1 MQSPIG
7 HEGSAIVAPL
17 ALGDTIR
24 MPWNTGSGTEE
35 TVVRPALAILFRLA
49 LGPAADDYGPR
60 FLRYERRG
68 GARLGWHWPALLFG
82 SVWAFYRKLWL
93 TGIFFACL
101 PLIGVAL
108 FASVARVVGDSTLH
122 WTVMAIAAIW
132 LVPAIIAALLANRQ
146 LYRHVKRRVEWAE
159 ARCQR
164 VDEAASS
171 ISAHHPTSLAAALVF
186 GGAALASGAMAVAP
200 RVSTL
205 YHEQI
210 VRVSIAGT
218 LAAIRPLQ
226 AAIEDAWRSGVS
238 LSRPLGYA
246 AKAAAAGT
254 PPGGLTVSPVNGRV
268 RLELGPQSPELRG
281 KAILLAPAVDPQQQ
295 VRWICVPVDVPR
307 KYLPDDCSR
316 G

>member
-7 HEGSAIVAPL
+7 QEGSAVAPL
-17 ALGDTIR
+17 VLGDTIR
-24 MPWNTGSGTEE
+24 MPWSTESGPEE

-49 LGPAADDYGPR
+49 LGPAADNYAPR
-60 FLRYERRG
+60 FLCYERRG
-68 GARLGWHWPALLFG
+68 GARVGWHWPALLLG
-82 SVWAFYRKLWL
+82 SAWAFYRKLWL
-93 TGIFFACL
+93 TGTFFACL
-101 PLIGVAL
+101 PLIGVAV
-108 FASVARVVGDSTLH
+108 FASVAPVVGVSTLR
-122 WTVMAIAAIW
+122 WVTAAVAAIW
-132 LVPAIIAALLANRQ
+132 LVPAIVAALLANRQ
-146 LYRHVKRRVEWAE
+146 LYRHVKRRVQWAE
-159 ARCQR
+159 AGCRR
-164 VDEAASS
+164 VDEAATL
-171 ISAHHPTSLAAALVF
+171 ISAHRPTSFAAALVF
-186 GGAALASGAMAVAP
+186 GGAALALGALAIAP
-200 RVSTL
+200 RISTL

-226 AAIEDAWRSGVS
+226 IAIEDAWRSGIS

-268 RLELGPQSPELRG
+268 RLDLGPQSPELRG

-295 VRWICVPVDVPR
+295 VQWICVPVDVPR
-307 KYLPDDCSR
+307 KYLPQDCAR